1 MPAVVYGMGMAQ
13 YSHVQCD
20 VTRSTI
26 ANPVACGQSSAVTVN
41 RSELAPLEPDVLGT
55 VRIWK
60 KAEPVKFVSEYF
72 VSFK

>member
-20 VTRSTI
+20 VTRSTL

-55 VRIWK
+55 VRI
-60 KAEPVKFVSEYF
+60 
-72 VSFK
+72 